1 MEALPGLLH
10 FRNLPSKSEKN
21 NRINCR
27 SIKIQTSKS
36 KRTRGSCS
44 LPAAR
49 AGATPA
55 PSLPAS
61 RSSPSFCSSSSSYS
75 SSLLVHPLTAIQSSV
90 KVPNAH
96 NKFLI
101 QRGVAEGVEVG
112 RGGAAAGGCNWRC
125 WLATDGDVRQNVVD
139 KMTLSRKLQNIKF
152 LVPAP
157 VSLLPPSSCLP
168 PPALVQPHAL
178 PPASLRFLSKD
189 AAQNTL

>member
-1 MEALPGLLH
+1 MFPASCQG
-10 FRNLPSKSEKN
+10 
-21 NRINCR
+21 
-27 SIKIQTSKS
+27 
-36 KRTRGSCS
+36 GSYPCS
-44 LPAAR
+44 
-49 AGATPA
+49 
-55 PSLPAS
+55 SLPAS
-61 RSSPSFCSSSSSYS
+61 SPSPIFCSSSSSYS

-157 VSLLPPSSCLP
+157 VSLLPPSLP
-168 PPALVQPHAL
+168 LSSPALVQPHAL